1 MGGLLSRAAG
11 ERQQQQ
17 QHPPPLPLTHA
28 EEQEQEEQEQQQ
40 QQQQQHPPPLPL
52 THAEQQE
59 QQKQEQEQPGTLL
72 ADLEGSFIEYTY
84 LGAPFPAYVKKVY
97 PDDAADAEGS
107 LKGFAALTFPLS
119 DDADAVLDVHLTSDP
134 SVSTV
139 QPSLDHIYYNHA
151 YRCSMADEAEKI
163 KENCCM
169 ITDEDTLEYFLLI
182 DTCALLTTDDIDYL
196 KSVDERLCRHL
207 KVASLKPE
215 VKLSPTIADWTERE
229 KRDFNEM
236 ILDTAELCATAVSAT
251 PTRTGKLRKAFR
263 ETDVGGSRLR
273 DELCRCSRPSRC
285 SAAAWP
291 AVA

>member
-1 MGGLLSRAAG
+1 MSQISERLLVQAHLDA
-11 ERQQQQ
+11 
-17 QHPPPLPLTHA
+17 
-28 EEQEQEEQEQQQ
+28 
-40 QQQQQHPPPLPL
+40 
-52 THAEQQE
+52 
-59 QQKQEQEQPGTLL
+59 K
-72 ADLEGSFIEYTY
+72 
-84 LGAPFPAYVKKVY
+84 APA
-97 PDDAADAEGS
+97 
-107 LKGFAALTFPLS
+107 PLS
-119 DDADAVLDVHLTSDP
+119 DAEKADYKARMKEGQDAIYYITADSLTAARNSPQLEVFRKKGIEVLLLHDRIDEWLMSHLTEFDGKSFAD
-134 SVSTV
+134 VAKGNLE
-139 QPSLDHIYYNHA
+139 LDD
-151 YRCSMADEAEKI
+151 MADEAEKI

-236 ILDTAELCATAVSAT
+236 ILDTAELCATAASAT

-273 DELCRCSRPSRC
+273 DELMKEVKHTTTPSKWPRGT
-285 SAAAWP
+285 SALQLSKGSPMASSSSFWASVERGDK
-291 AVA
+291 ATASTAFCHRSSSLSISS